1 MMLAELAPVLQ
12 GNVHVGLAF
21 GGAAIGI
28 GIAAAGATMAI
39 GRNPGMFGRVVA
51 IMILGIA
58 LAEGAAILA
67 FVLGKAH

>member
-1 MMLAELAPVLQ
+1 MLADTVI

-28 GIAAAGATMAI
+28 GIAAAGAAMAI
-39 GRNPGMFGRVVA
+39 GRNPGTFGKIFA

-58 LAEGAAILA
+58 LAEGAAIVA

>member
-1 MMLAELAPVLQ
+1 MLAELT
-12 GNVHVGLAF
+12 GNIHIGLAF

-28 GIAAAGATMAI
+28 GIAAAGGVMAI

-67 FVLGKAH
+67 FVLGKA